1 MYGNCDFS
9 TYLQPDELPFHAGFQ
24 VIRTEKFGNE
34 VYVYYPIEKN
44 IEITNEKD
52 PKWLA
57 HGEKTL
63 KGLLMLSTGKFYGE
77 NEMGPQK
84 ILRQL
89 KGLKIGVMQNGQLTN

>member
-9 TYLQPDELPFHAGFQ
+9 SYPQPDELPFHAGFQ

-34 VYVYYPIEKN
+34 VHVYYPIEKN
-44 IEITNEKD
+44 TEITNEKD
-52 PKWLA
+52 PKWLS